1 MVMEVLVVMVGS
13 ILLTGR
19 SPEISTNASQAGK
32 VTPVPW
38 VNVIGYPGFGFM
50 VSEAGSQCTW
60 ALNSG
65 ENQLTPWSNDPVS
78 DPTGEAL
85 YLRDEETGEV
95 WTPTPLPS
103 GTKQPYRVTHGAG
116 YTIFDHNSHGLRQ
129 KFNLIC
135 KPGRPP

>member
-1 MVMEVLVVMVGS
+1 M
-13 ILLTGR
+13 T
-19 SPEISTNASQAGK
+19 
-32 VTPVPW
+32 TPAPW
-38 VNVIGYPGFGFM
+38 VNVIGYPEFGFM

-65 ENQLTPWSNDPVS
+65 ENRLTPWSNDPVR

-103 GTKQPYRVTHGAG
+103 RRRSTVPHQRMARDTPS
-116 YTIFDHNSHGLRQ
+116 FEHNSHGLKPMPDAFCQ
-129 KFNLIC
+129 
-135 KPGRPP
+135 PGRSGEDYPSEGRKHT